1 MSFTRIREPQ
11 NRFLEGY
18 LRGTGRSI
26 TARDARARFGIQNL
40 RARMTELRQAGLR
53 VSTEPTSTGRVRY
66 RVSARDVIGRR
77 ARAFG

>member
-1 MSFTRIREPQ
+1 MSFVRIREPQ

-40 RARMTELRQAGLR
+40 RARISELRQAGLR
-53 VSTEPTSTGRVRY
+53 VQSEPTRQGTLRY
-66 RVSARDVIGRR
+66 WVPARDVAGRR
-77 ARAFG
+77 ARIFG